1 MNIGKSI
8 LSTLGTWL
16 YEEKRKIQTIHS
28 RPDSKCIF
36 SSILYPI
43 AGPLCKSKTEGF

>member
-1 MNIGKSI
+1 MNMGKSV

-16 YEEKRKIQTIHS
+16 YGEEQTIRTIHARS
-28 RPDSKCIF
+28 DSKCIF

-43 AGPLCKSKTEGF
+43 SEALCKSKPNGF